1 MASEMTLKA
10 AMSPPTTMNAISR
23 LAATVLRA
31 NQSIIGVSRRGR
43 ARCSLTLRRR
53 QRRGVQAAESRRAR
67 DDILRV
73 SDILGGS
80 MLVSRWGNSLAV
92 RLPRALVERLGLR
105 TGDELEVVAA
115 TAERIAVAKDPRRAE
130 AVERMR
136 ARALSL
142 PDTYV
147 FDRDETNAR

>member
-1 MASEMTLKA
+1 
-10 AMSPPTTMNAISR
+10 
-23 LAATVLRA
+23 
-31 NQSIIGVSRRGR
+31 
-43 ARCSLTLRRR
+43 
-53 QRRGVQAAESRRAR
+53 
-67 DDILRV
+67 
-73 SDILGGS
+73 